1 MTLARRFAALVLIV
15 VSLLLPGGSGSA
27 WAMADHAGQADCPHA
42 AMVLPSGNAS
52 HGGAMAHVA
61 MAHVMPVVAVSG
73 APHPLP
79 AAAPS
84 LPACCIAITSTVP
97 ALDAGPA
104 FAAGETGARLRP
116 LSDAMPAQRSIGPDL
131 PPPRA

>member
-1 MTLARRFAALVLIV
+1 VEIARRFAALVLIV

-42 AMVLPSGNAS
+42 ATLLPSGNAS
-52 HGGAMAHVA
+52 HASVT
-61 MAHVMPVVAVSG
+61 AHVMPVVSG
-73 APHPLP
+73 AGHSRP
-79 AAAPS
+79 AAAPT
-84 LPACCIAITSTVP
+84 LPSCCIAMTTPAP
-97 ALDAGPA
+97 ALDAAPVLA
-104 FAAGETGARLRP
+104 TGETAGRLRP